1 MQKKKLALISV
12 YNKTGI
18 VEFAKKLVELGWKIL
33 SSGGTAKKLAEAGVA
48 VKDVA
53 ELVGGGAILKH
64 RVVTLSRELHAGLLT
79 DTNDPEQVAE
89 MENLSLPIIGMVV
102 CDFYPLSD
110 AIAKPGATVESVV
123 EMTDIGGPTMV
134 RSAAKGGRIVI
145 CRFEDQQSVL
155 DELLLNGE
163 VSKETRQK
171 LRARAEFEVAKY
183 AADSAMYHGA
193 GQFKVIAGERVAEF
207 KGENGPQ
214 TPAVLFST
222 TNNDPLALNRFKV
235 IEGASPSY
243 NNWCDVDRFLQTM
256 THLAAA
262 WELNWGKIPYIAIGV
277 KHGNPCGAAVA
288 DSLEQTAWRMVKGD
302 TRAIFGGLLMTN
314 FPVTAKVADAMAQ
327 AMPDGK
333 ARFDGVI
340 APSFDED
347 AINTL
352 SRAKGK
358 CRLIVNLALA
368 EDSALLDM
376 IPRFR
381 YVRGGLLAQPAYS
394 FVLNLYG
401 PETIKTGELSG
412 DHARDLVVAW
422 GIGCSS
428 NSNTITIVKN
438 QALIGN
444 GVGQQD
450 RVGAAELAVKRAI
463 DAGHKEELQDAVAY
477 SDSFFPFPDAVE
489 VLINA
494 GIRTIFSTTGSV
506 NDGII
511 QKLCAD
517 RGVIL
522 VQLPDSNA
530 RGFFGH

>member
-1 MQKKKLALISV
+1 MSEKCALISV
-12 YNKTGI
+12 FDKREIAN
-18 VEFAKKLVELGWKIL
+18 FANTLVGLGWKIL
-33 SSGGTAKKLAEAGVA
+33 SSGGTAKKLVEAGVS

-64 RVVTLSRELHAGLLT
+64 RVVTLSRELHAGLLA
-79 DTNDPEQVAE
+79 DTNDSEQVAE
-89 MENLSLPIIGMVV
+89 MRELGLPIIDMVV
-102 CDFYPLSD
+102 CDFYPLAD

-145 CRFEDQQSVL
+145 CRFEDRQPVL
-155 DELLLNGE
+155 DEL
-163 VSKETRQK
+163 KETGDICAEKRET
-171 LRARAEFEVAKY
+171 LRARAEYEVAGY
-183 AADSAMYHGA
+183 AAVSAMYHGS
-193 GQFKVIAGERVAEF
+193 GQFKVISAEKVVEF

-214 TPAVLFST
+214 TPAVLFSA
-222 TNNDPLALNRFKV
+222 TNKDPLALNEFKV

-243 NNWCDVDRFLQTM
+243 NNWCDVDRLLLTM
-256 THLAAA
+256 THIAAG
-262 WELNWGKIPYIAIGV
+262 WKLNWGKIPYIAIGV

-340 APSFDED
+340 APSFDEG

-376 IPRFR
+376 TPRFR
-381 YVRGGLLAQPAYS
+381 YIRGGMLAQPAYS
-394 FVLNLYG
+394 FVLNLFG
-401 PETIKTGELSG
+401 PEIIKTGELGG

-428 NSNTITIVKN
+428 NSNTITIVKD

-450 RVGAAELAVKRAI
+450 RVGAAELAVKRAV
-463 DAGHKEELQDAVAY
+463 DAGHKADLQDAVAY

-517 RGVIL
+517 KGVTL
-522 VQLPDSNA
+522 VQLPDSKA